1 MKRTLFLVMT
11 VMAFCGAWSQNLH
24 DPDTYYSNAT
34 NKSGDQLK
42 TALSN
47 IISPHTTL
55 GYKSL
60 NDHYATT
67 DTDDD
72 GYLIDIYSVKKRYKV
87 NDTNT
92 GTEGVGY
99 NKEHTVPS
107 SWFSKQSPMYSDI
120 FHVLPTDSWVNSKRG
135 NLPYG
140 ETDNPTGS
148 SYNGFSKWGPCK
160 SSIGYNGDIFE
171 PNNEYKGDIARI
183 YFYMATCYENQLRT
197 KTWSGGMFTANGFSD
212 WAKTMLMRWAK
223 EDPVSQKEIDRNNAV
238 DKIQHNRNPF
248 VDFPGLEEYIWGDKT
263 TTPFDPLNYNGSSSE
278 TVARPVISPAG
289 GNFTDPVSVSIT
301 CSTTGAV
308 IYYTTNGNTPTT
320 ASTRYNAAFT
330 VSEATTVKAIAV
342 LDDKSSAVT
351 SATFTFT
358 QGGQTDEDII
368 WAEDWSS
375 SSAGMKVEDVHNATA
390 TYTGD
395 GGSYEKIYAGE
406 MAGGE
411 SPELLIPK
419 NSRSINTFIATINLG
434 GASGEMNLT
443 FNSNNNNLQLTS
455 STTGVT
461 ISADTFT
468 KPTDKTFAHA
478 YTITVPEG
486 TSSLVLSFAT
496 TTDDNTRVDNFML
509 TGEAQ
514 GGETEL
520 IPVTLEF
527 SVDEATATIGE
538 DFTEPTLIITPD
550 NAPISVIYASDNE
563 TVATVDAATGE
574 VTPHNEGIAT
584 IIASF
589 EGNNTYMAAE
599 DATYTLTVSLSGQPL
614 YGTGIYEEITSVND
628 LENGKNYL
636 LVYEPGNVAYKMFNK
651 DKGEA
656 GSVAITNHQID
667 MNSDSNYAAILVL
680 EKSGDNWLIKEDGK
694 YLALTTN
701 KNTLN
706 QQSNATDTG
715 TEWAISFDEDGN
727 AVINNV
733 TRNTYYLQ
741 YNTSGLFRCY
751 QSASNQQNPML
762 YKEIMRAEE
771 NVTLTIG
778 TTGYASLYYGEVNLV
793 VPEGIEAT
801 TYTVSNGKLIVSKT
815 YEEGDVIPAGTA
827 VIVYDGL
834 STTETYTFDET
845 TETGTAP
852 ESNMLRGFDE
862 NATTVGDEEGTAYK
876 FYMLAID
883 NETKDPASVGF
894 YYGAE
899 DGAPFISKA
908 HRVYLAVP
916 ATAAKGMKAF
926 PFNNAT
932 GITAPDIKTQTGKA
946 AVYSLSGQRMD
957 AGQLPKGVY
966 VKEGKKYVVK

>member
-1 MKRTLFLVMT
+1 MNMKRLLLLTFMVLSY
-11 VMAFCGAWSQNLH
+11 CGVWAQTLH
-24 DPDTYYSNAT
+24 DPDTYYADAA
-34 NKSGDQLK
+34 NKSGSELK
-42 TALSN
+42 TALSE
-47 IISPHTTL
+47 IISQHTTL

-60 NDHYATT
+60 NGHYATT

-72 GYLIDIYSVKKRYKV
+72 GYLIDIYSVKKKYTV
-87 NDTNT
+87 DDTNT
-92 GTEGVGY
+92 GLEGVGY

-107 SWFSKQSPMYSDI
+107 SWFNKRTPMYSDI

-140 ETDNPTGS
+140 ETSNPDGS
-148 SYNGFSKWGPCK
+148 SYNGFSKWGPCD
-160 SSIGYNGDIFE
+160 SSIGYSGDIFE

-183 YFYMATCYENQLRT
+183 YFYMVTCYEDDLSTN
-197 KTWSGGMFTANGFSD
+197 TWSGGMFTANGFSN

-289 GNFTDPVSVSIT
+289 GNYTEPVNVSIT
-301 CSTTGAV
+301 CSTAGAV
-308 IYYTTNGNTPTT
+308 IYYTTDGNTPTT

-330 VSEATTVKAIAV
+330 ISEATTVKAIAV
-342 LDDKSSAVT
+342 LNDKSSAVT

-358 QGGQTDEDII
+358 QGGQTDEGII

-375 SSAGMKVEDVHNATA
+375 GSAGMKVEDVHNAAA

-395 GGSYEKIYAGE
+395 GGTYEKLFDGT
-406 MAGGE
+406 MAGGD

-419 NSRSINTFIATINLG
+419 KSRTINTFIATINLG
-434 GASGEMNLT
+434 GVSGEMNLT

-455 STTGVT
+455 STTGVS

-468 KPTDKTFAHA
+468 KPTDKYFAHA

-486 TSSLVLSFAT
+486 TSSLVLTFKT
-496 TTDDNTRVDNFML
+496 TTDDNTRVDNFIL
-509 TGEAQ
+509 TGDKQ
-514 GGETEL
+514 STDL

-527 SVDEATATIGE
+527 SADEATATIGE
-538 DFTEPTLIITPD
+538 DFTEPTLTVTPSNANITV
-550 NAPISVIYASDNE
+550 AYASDNE
-563 TVATVDAATGE
+563 TVATVDATTGE
-574 VTPHNEGIAT
+574 VTPHNEGVAT

-589 EGNNTYMAAE
+589 EGDNTYMAAE

-614 YGTGIYEEITSVND
+614 YGTGIYEKITSVND
-628 LENGKNYL
+628 LESGKNYL
-636 LVYEPGNVAYKMFNK
+636 LVYEPANVAYKMFNK

-656 GSVAITNHQID
+656 GAVAITNHQID
-667 MNSDSNYAAILVL
+667 MNSDSNYAAILIL

-694 YLALTTN
+694 YLALTSN
-701 KNTLN
+701 NNTLN
-706 QQSNATDTG
+706 QQSNATDAG
-715 TEWAISFDEDGN
+715 TEWTISFDEGD

-733 TRNTYYLQ
+733 TRNSYYLQ
-741 YNTSGLFRCY
+741 YNTTGLFRCY
-751 QSASNQQNPML
+751 KGTQQTPML

-778 TTGYASLYYGEVNLV
+778 STGYASLYYGEVNLV
-793 VPEGIEAT
+793 VPEGVEAT
-801 TYTVSNGKLIVSKT
+801 TYTVSDGKLMLSKT
-815 YEEGDVIPAGTA
+815 YAEGDIIPAGTA

-834 STTETYTFDET
+834 STTETYTFAET

-852 ESNMLRGFDE
+852 EFNMLKGFDE
-862 NATTVGDEEGTAYK
+862 NATTVGDVEGTAYK
-876 FYMLAID
+876 FYMLAVD

-908 HRVYLAVP
+908 HRAYLAVP
-916 ATAAKGMKAF
+916 ATAAKGMRAF
-926 PFNNAT
+926 EFNNVT
-932 GITAPDIKTQTGKA
+932 GITAPETKAQTSDSS
-946 AVYSLSGQRMD
+946 VYSLSGQRMNER
-957 AGQLPKGVY
+957 QLPKGVY
-966 VKEGKKYVVK
+966 IREGKKYIVK